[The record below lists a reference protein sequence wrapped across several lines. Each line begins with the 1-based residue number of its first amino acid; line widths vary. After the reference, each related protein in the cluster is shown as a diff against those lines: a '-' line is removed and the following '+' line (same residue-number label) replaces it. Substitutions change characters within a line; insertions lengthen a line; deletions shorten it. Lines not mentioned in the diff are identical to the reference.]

1 MSTAQPI
8 RPRMVGKARLS
19 FAVIASQYNVNYVQ
33 GMVEQAHREL
43 SELEPGAKIKI
54 IWASGA
60 FEIPLLAKVAMTQ
73 KKYDAVLALGV
84 ILQGETAHARLV
96 AEAVTSALLQIA
108 LEFTVPVINEVLLLD
123 NEEQAKARC
132 LDPEINRGIEAAR
145 AAVAT
150 SRAIRDLSSTPA

>member
-1 MSTAQPI
+1 M
-8 RPRMVGKARLS
+8 
-19 FAVIASQYNVNYVQ
+19 
-33 GMVEQAHREL
+33 
-43 SELEPGAKIKI
+43 
-54 IWASGA
+54 
-60 FEIPLLAKVAMTQ
+60 
-73 KKYDAVLALGV
+73 
-84 ILQGETAHARLV
+84 

-150 SRAIRDLSSTPA
+150 SRAIRELSSTPA